1 MFEFDSV
8 KTKHL
13 KVGFEFID
21 VEVEEKR
28 EGESIDNIM
37 QRYSKYIKLLFRKY
51 AYASV
56 SGSKS
61 GGIGHNPFGNE
72 ELILSFTEIMRM
84 LKEKG
89 LLNKIP
95 KIAIN

>member
-21 VEVEEKR
+21 IEVEEKR